1 MDGAHWVRASQPESQ
16 NLAEVQWTAHECK
29 TEWQMLSSQDCLS
42 HPDFPAFI
50 VFWCLSWRPVT
61 SSCWSDATEGTN
73 PPTLILL
80 WSASD
85 CSVFFNTEEK
95 FKACCLPYLASRTPE
110 TNWHSR
116 LQCRAAALPSRPQRE
131 PDAGNMLRRGSQRA
145 RAAAAGVP
153 DLWVICFVPR
163 LLCGGGGSR
172 LYSLQAES
180 KERFCISTCA
190 CGISSVREILLGLSR
205 HYRNTHHFLNEKAIE

>member
-1 MDGAHWVRASQPESQ
+1 MLWPESGLWRCRLLRGDGSAAPCRWMEHTESGQASQKAQ

-73 PPTLILL
+73 PPALILL

-85 CSVFFNTEEK
+85 CSVFFNSEEK

-116 LQCRAAALPSRPQRE
+116 LLCKSSSLAFTAAKGTRCRQYAAQ
-131 PDAGNMLRRGSQRA
+131 G
-145 RAAAAGVP
+145 
-153 DLWVICFVPR
+153 
-163 LLCGGGGSR
+163 
-172 LYSLQAES
+172 
-180 KERFCISTCA
+180 
-190 CGISSVREILLGLSR
+190 
-205 HYRNTHHFLNEKAIE
+205 